1 MSMDDREF
9 ADLTSRYRRELRIH
23 CYRMLGSY
31 EESEDLVQETFLR
44 AWRRLETYEGRS
56 TFRAWLY
63 RIATNACLD
72 TLAKRPAAKIA
83 TGPAPTDETASTV
96 PAVAVPWLQPCPDE
110 LLISPDDEPDAVVVS
125 RETIELAFLTA
136 VQHLPARQRA
146 ALILRDV
153 VGWPAKDTAATLDC
167 TVATAN
173 SLLQRARETMRAQ
186 LPKRRLEW
194 APATAPTAE
203 ELAVVAR
210 YMKAIEDADDKA
222 IGALLAEDA
231 RCAQAPWAGGNMSDD
246 AIWYEGDLVDAW
258 APALHGPDRLEFR
271 LVPVSAN
278 LMPAIACYVRAPG
291 ATEYEAFGVDVF
303 RIVDGKIAE
312 ITCFGNEVFA
322 FFGLPTGPERP
333 PERS

>member
-1 MSMDDREF
+1 MSMDDTEF
-9 ADLTSRYRRELRIH
+9 ADLTSRYRRELQLH

-72 TLAKRPAAKIA
+72 TLAKRPEKKIA
-83 TGPAPTDETASTV
+83 TGPPPTDDTASTV
-96 PAVAVPWLQPCPDE
+96 PAVAVPWLQPFPDVSPDE
-110 LLISPDDEPDAVVVS
+110 VVVS

-153 VGWPAKDTAATLDC
+153 VGWSAKDTAAALDC

-194 APATAPTAE
+194 APATAPTSE

-210 YMKAIEDADDKA
+210 YMKAIENADDKA
-222 IGALLAEDA
+222 IGELLAQDA
-231 RCAQAPWAGGNMSDD
+231 RCSQAPWTAGNMSDD
-246 AIWYEGDLVDAW
+246 PTWYEGDLVAAW
-258 APALHGPDRLEFR
+258 APVLHGPDRLEFR
-271 LVPVSAN
+271 IVPVSAN
-278 LMPAIACYVRAPG
+278 LMPGIACYVRRPG
-291 ATEYEAFGVDVF
+291 ATEYEAFGLDLLRV
-303 RIVDGKIAE
+303 IDGRIAE
-312 ITCFGNEVFA
+312 FTCFGNETFA
-322 FFGLPTGPERP
+322 FFGLPTRTTHPAQ
-333 PERS
+333 